1 MNSFARA
8 LGFSL
13 IVVGVGCSDNPST
26 PSPTAQPVAAVDF
39 NVPTGRVAL
48 APITIDLPPRRGLG
62 VLYRNVDCWV
72 RVRSIMPA
80 DMPAPT
86 DLTAEVARTLAAAKL
101 QVTLVSEP
109 TVEAAGTADYLLVAS
124 LPAAHADLCVNN
136 FFNSGAADV
145 DAQVALTWKLWSVRD
160 KRVVYETT
168 TSGTAHA
175 SDPAQLINAG
185 IYAAADDATRQ
196 LLGSSAAQ
204 QYLTYGRIVVPAAA
218 PGEPSAVPTGGVA
231 PIPQPPAE
239 MKLAPIAPATL
250 TPILVPV
257 RPANPAGSTID
268 GAMAAA
274 AVTTVGEHGKGLLL
288 GDGYV
293 LTAASLV
300 DSVTGVAVTLPS
312 GASTTATMVRRDNT
326 AGVVLLRVGDTSMP
340 GQPIQP
346 RHNAVGDIVYASGPS
361 GLVKGSFT
369 STRSSAGFDAV
380 KLAGVAVGSPVMD
393 PAGNV
398 IGLLLPDQHFVS
410 IGVVFHTL
418 QLGAQLTEE

>member
-1 MNSFARA
+1 
-8 LGFSL
+8 
-13 IVVGVGCSDNPST
+13 
-26 PSPTAQPVAAVDF
+26 
-39 NVPTGRVAL
+39 
-48 APITIDLPPRRGLG
+48 
-62 VLYRNVDCWV
+62 
-72 RVRSIMPA
+72 
-80 DMPAPT
+80 
-86 DLTAEVARTLAAAKL
+86 
-101 QVTLVSEP
+101 
-109 TVEAAGTADYLLVAS
+109 
-124 LPAAHADLCVNN
+124 
-136 FFNSGAADV
+136 
-145 DAQVALTWKLWSVRD
+145 
-160 KRVVYETT
+160 
-168 TSGTAHA
+168 
-175 SDPAQLINAG
+175 
-185 IYAAADDATRQ
+185 
-196 LLGSSAAQ
+196 
-204 QYLTYGRIVVPAAA
+204 
-218 PGEPSAVPTGGVA
+218 
-231 PIPQPPAE
+231 